1 MKKSFLLLSIATAT
15 LLSAQTVKSISYK
28 NLSRISP
35 KIANETILLK
45 PGKDF
50 SDKDINDSL
59 KKFYAFNYFD
69 DIQVFNNN
77 GQIEFIFT
85 EKPSIAN
92 IVIKGYKTAEGE
104 LELLYANMGIRK
116 GSMYTKER
124 VQKAK
129 ESLLNELQ
137 KEGYINSVV
146 EIDKEVLNEDSLAL
160 TFNVNKGDEILI
172 KKASYIGAEYLEQAD
187 FDDVTANKEEEF
199 MSWWFGQNSGELKL
213 DQMSYES
220 RRINDLYY
228 QHGFLD
234 AKVKDPFMTIDFASN
249 AAQLDFNI
257 SEGIQYTTNEIKI
270 YVDSSI
276 IKVEELYDELRLE
289 KDDIFDINKLRKD
302 VESIKTKIAN
312 LGYAFTQVKYDLN
325 KDSENKNVSIVF
337 NVIPGEKVYINDVI
351 ISGNTRTLDRVVRRN
366 VYLAPGDLYNLTDL
380 KDSKNKLGRSSF
392 FENVEIKE
400 QRISDTKMNLL
411 VEVQEASTGSI
422 TLGGGYGSY
431 DGILINASISD
442 KNIFGSG
449 LNLGFS
455 VDLSK
460 KKNNYTV
467 SLKNPAIN
475 DSKYNGEV
483 RVYNI
488 EREYDY
494 TDYDLDTETRGISLG
509 FGKSF
514 FRHMYAGL
522 RYKFEMVYEKYD
534 YKTAYTGT
542 EADKKNDQDYN
553 ISSFTPYVS
562 FDNTDDYYVPREGF
576 KAGASY
582 EVAGIG
588 GDAKFHKAVT
598 YLKYFYGFNDIIDY
612 DAIFRYKSKVG
623 VLFDKGFVT
632 EGQSFYLGG
641 PTSLRGFES
650 YAFGPEDSD
659 SDDPYK
665 KTFTNAFELSFP
677 LIVGAKMRWGVFY
690 DYGMIG
696 KDSFSEIK
704 RSGTGAL
711 VEWIS
716 PVGPLQFI
724 FSKAIDAEAGDNT
737 SSFEFSLGTNF

>member
-129 ESLLNELQ
+129 ESLLNELE

-172 KKASYIGAEYLEQAD
+172 KKASYIGAEYLEQDD

-276 IKVEELYDELRLE
+276 IKVEELYEVLKLE

-302 VESIKTKIAN
+302 VEAIKTKIAN

-411 VEVQEASTGSI
+411 VEVQEASTGSL

-431 DGILINASISD
+431 DGVLINASISD

-449 LNLGFS
+449 LSLGFS

-460 KKNNYTV
+460 KKNNYAV
-467 SLKNPAIN
+467 SLKNPSIN

-483 RVYNI
+483 RVYNK

-514 FRHMYAGL
+514 FRHMYAGVK
-522 RYKFEMVYEKYD
+522 YKFEMVYEKYD

-542 EADKKNDQDYN
+542 EADKKNNQDYN

-562 FDNTDDYYVPREGF
+562 FDNTDDYYVPREGY

-641 PTSLRGFES
+641 PTSLRGYES
-650 YAFGPEDSD
+650 YAFGPEDSA

-677 LIVGAKMRWGVFY
+677 LIKSAKMRWGVFY

-737 SSFEFSLGTNF
+737 SSF

>member
-15 LLSAQTVKSISYK
+15 LLSAQTVKSILYK

-129 ESLLNELQ
+129 ESLLNELE

-172 KKASYIGAEYLEQAD
+172 KKASYIGAEYLEQDD

-276 IKVEELYDELRLE
+276 IKVEELYEVLKLE

-302 VESIKTKIAN
+302 VEAIKTKIAN

-411 VEVQEASTGSI
+411 VEVQEASTGSL
-422 TLGGGYGSY
+422 TFGGGYGSY

-449 LNLGFS
+449 LSLGFS
-455 VDLSK
+455 VDLSNK
-460 KKNNYTV
+460 KSNYNI

-475 DSKYNGEV
+475 DSKYNGEI
-483 RVYNI
+483 RVYNS

-494 TDYDLDTETRGISLG
+494 NDYDLDTETRGISLG
-509 FGKSF
+509 LGKSF

-534 YKTAYTGT
+534 YKSAYTGT

-598 YLKYFYGFNDIIDY
+598 YFKYFYGFDDIIDY
-612 DAIFRYKSKVG
+612 DAIFRYKTKVG

-641 PTSLRGFES
+641 PSSLRGFES

-677 LIVGAKMRWGVFY
+677 LIKSAKMRWGLFY

-711 VEWIS
+711 IEWIS

>member
-1 MKKSFLLLSIATAT
+1 M
-15 LLSAQTVKSISYK
+15 
-28 NLSRISP
+28 
-35 KIANETILLK
+35 
-45 PGKDF
+45 
-50 SDKDINDSL
+50 
-59 KKFYAFNYFD
+59 
-69 DIQVFNNN
+69 
-77 GQIEFIFT
+77 
-85 EKPSIAN
+85 
-92 IVIKGYKTAEGE
+92 
-104 LELLYANMGIRK
+104 ELLYANMGIRK

-124 VQKAK
+124 VEKAK

-172 KKASYIGAEYLEQAD
+172 KKASYIGAKYLEQSD

-257 SEGIQYTTNEIKI
+257 SEGIQYTTNDIKI
-270 YVDSSI
+270 YVNSSI
-276 IKVEELYDELRLE
+276 IKEQELYDVLRLE

-302 VESIKTKIAN
+302 VDAIKTKIAN
-312 LGYAFTQVKYDLN
+312 LGYAFTQVKYDLK
-325 KDSENKNVSIVF
+325 KDIKNKNVSIVF
-337 NVIPGEKVYINDVI
+337 NVIPGKKVYINDVI

-411 VEVQEASTGSI
+411 VEVQEASTGSL

-431 DGILINASISD
+431 DGMLINASISD

-449 LNLGFS
+449 LSLGFS

-483 RVYNI
+483 KVYNN

-494 TDYDLDTETRGISLG
+494 TNYDLETETRGISLG

-542 EADKKNDQDYN
+542 EADKKKDQDYN

-562 FDNTDDYYVPREGF
+562 YDNTDDYYVPREGF
-576 KAGASY
+576 KSGASY

-598 YLKYFYGFNDIIDY
+598 YLKYFYGFRDIIDY
-612 DAIFRYKSKVG
+612 DAIFRYKTKVG
-623 VLFDKGFVT
+623 VLFNKGFIT

-641 PTSLRGFES
+641 PSSLRGFES

-665 KTFTNAFELSFP
+665 RTFTNAVELSFP
-677 LIVGAKMRWGVFY
+677 LIESAKMRWGLFY

>member
-1 MKKSFLLLSIATAT
+1 VKKSFLLLSIATAT

-45 PGKDF
+45 PGKNF

-59 KKFYAFNYFD
+59 KKFYAFNYFE

-124 VQKAK
+124 VEKAK

-172 KKASYIGAEYLEQAD
+172 KKASYIGAKYLEQSD

-257 SEGIQYTTNEIKI
+257 SEGIQYTTNDIKI
-270 YVDSSI
+270 YVNSSI
-276 IKVEELYDELRLE
+276 IKEQELYDVLRLE

-302 VESIKTKIAN
+302 VDAIKTKIAN
-312 LGYAFTQVKYDLN
+312 LGYAFTQVKYDLK
-325 KDSENKNVSIVF
+325 KDIKNKNVSIVF
-337 NVIPGEKVYINDVI
+337 NVIPGKKVYINDVI

-411 VEVQEASTGSI
+411 VEVQEASTGSL

-431 DGILINASISD
+431 DGMLINASISD

-449 LNLGFS
+449 LSLGFS

-483 RVYNI
+483 KVYNN

-494 TDYDLDTETRGISLG
+494 TNYDLETETRGISLG

-522 RYKFEMVYEKYD
+522 KYKFEMVYEKYD

-542 EADKKNDQDYN
+542 EADKKKDQDYN
-553 ISSFTPYVS
+553 ISSFTPYLS
-562 FDNTDDYYVPREGF
+562 YDNTDDYYVPREGF
-576 KAGASY
+576 KSGASY

-598 YLKYFYGFNDIIDY
+598 YLKYFYGFRDIIDY
-612 DAIFRYKSKVG
+612 DAIFRYKTKVG
-623 VLFDKGFVT
+623 VLFNKGFIT

-641 PTSLRGFES
+641 PSSLRGFES

-665 KTFTNAFELSFP
+665 RTFTNAVELSFP
-677 LIVGAKMRWGVFY
+677 LIESAKMRWGLFY

>member
-1 MKKSFLLLSIATAT
+1 VKKSFLLLSIATAT

-45 PGKDF
+45 PGKNF

-59 KKFYAFNYFD
+59 KKFYAFNYFE

-124 VQKAK
+124 VEKAK

-172 KKASYIGAEYLEQAD
+172 KKASYIGAKYLEQSD

-257 SEGIQYTTNEIKI
+257 SEGIQYTTNDIKI
-270 YVDSSI
+270 YVNSSI
-276 IKVEELYDELRLE
+276 IKEQELYDVLRLE

-302 VESIKTKIAN
+302 VDAIKTKIAN
-312 LGYAFTQVKYDLN
+312 LGYAFTQVKYDLK
-325 KDSENKNVSIVF
+325 KDIKNKNVSIVF
-337 NVIPGEKVYINDVI
+337 NVIPGKKVYINDVI

-411 VEVQEASTGSI
+411 VEVQEASTGSL

-431 DGILINASISD
+431 DGILINASVSD

-449 LNLGFS
+449 LSLGFS

-483 RVYNI
+483 KVYNN

-494 TDYDLDTETRGISLG
+494 TNYDLETETRGISLG

-522 RYKFEMVYEKYD
+522 KYKFEMVYEKYD

-542 EADKKNDQDYN
+542 EADKKKDQDYN
-553 ISSFTPYVS
+553 ISSFTPYLS
-562 FDNTDDYYVPREGF
+562 YDNTDDYYVPREGF
-576 KAGASY
+576 KSGASY

-598 YLKYFYGFNDIIDY
+598 YLKYFYGFRDIIDY
-612 DAIFRYKSKVG
+612 DAIFRYKTKVG
-623 VLFDKGFVT
+623 VLFNKGFIT

-641 PTSLRGFES
+641 PSSLRGFES

-665 KTFTNAFELSFP
+665 RTFTNAVELSFP
-677 LIVGAKMRWGVFY
+677 LIESAKMRWGLFY

>member
-45 PGKDF
+45 PGKNF

-59 KKFYAFNYFD
+59 KKFYAFNYFE

-124 VQKAK
+124 VEKAK

-172 KKASYIGAEYLEQAD
+172 KKASYIGAKYLEQSD

-257 SEGIQYTTNEIKI
+257 SEGIQYTTNDIKI
-270 YVDSSI
+270 YVNSSI
-276 IKVEELYDELRLE
+276 IKEQELYDVLRLE

-302 VESIKTKIAN
+302 VDAIKTKIAN
-312 LGYAFTQVKYDLN
+312 LGYAFTQVKYDLK
-325 KDSENKNVSIVF
+325 KDIKNKNVSIVF
-337 NVIPGEKVYINDVI
+337 NVIPGKKVYINDVI

-411 VEVQEASTGSI
+411 VEVQEASTGSL

-431 DGILINASISD
+431 DGMLINASISD

-449 LNLGFS
+449 LSLGFS

-483 RVYNI
+483 KVYNN

-494 TDYDLDTETRGISLG
+494 TNYDLETETRGISLG

-542 EADKKNDQDYN
+542 EADKKKDQDYN

-562 FDNTDDYYVPREGF
+562 YDNTDDYYVPREGF
-576 KAGASY
+576 KSGASY

-598 YLKYFYGFNDIIDY
+598 YLKYFYGFRDIIDY
-612 DAIFRYKSKVG
+612 DAIFRYKTKVG
-623 VLFDKGFVT
+623 VLFNKGFIT

-641 PTSLRGFES
+641 PSSLRGFES

-665 KTFTNAFELSFP
+665 RTFTNAVELSFP
-677 LIVGAKMRWGVFY
+677 LIESAKMRWGLFY